1 MCSFLRS
8 YKDFVDKKWL
18 NLNVLLIIDFTYIFI
33 KIYFLSMWKPFISIG
48 NTIKST
54 FCVCAMKETRDK
66 SQHTL
71 TIIIM

>member
-1 MCSFLRS
+1 
-8 YKDFVDKKWL
+8 
-18 NLNVLLIIDFTYIFI
+18 
-33 KIYFLSMWKPFISIG
+33 MWKPFISIG
-48 NTIKST
+48 NTIKGT